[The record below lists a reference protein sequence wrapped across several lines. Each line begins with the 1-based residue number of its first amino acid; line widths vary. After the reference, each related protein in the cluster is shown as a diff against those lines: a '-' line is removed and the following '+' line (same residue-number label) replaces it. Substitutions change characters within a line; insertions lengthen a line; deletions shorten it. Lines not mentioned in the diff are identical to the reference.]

1 MEHQF
6 SKSEVAAFKDLLTK
20 ALRLVFGG
28 SSPSH
33 TFGARISGRTF
44 ADGSVGYGFMLSA
57 HGADQ
62 FVLIEKTPASLQ
74 VELKLKA
81 RALLRAV
88 LNEVKKG

>member
-6 SKSEVAAFKDLLTK
+6 TKAEVSAFKDLLVK

-28 SSPSH
+28 SAPNH
-33 TFGARISGRTF
+33 AFGARISGRTF

-62 FVLIEKTPASLQ
+62 FVLIEKTPPALQ

-88 LNEVKKG
+88 LAETKKG